1 MQMILVR
8 HGLPIRKATDDG
20 TPADPPLSEIGLE
33 QARLVGEWLSHE
45 SIDRIY
51 SSPMQ
56 RAHETAQPLAALAGL
71 EVEFEDCVRE
81 FDAESPEYIPMED
94 LKRLNPERWKQFVE
108 GGYSSQ
114 TDFDAFVATA
124 TSGLQTLVDANPGKR
139 IAVFCHGGVINA
151 WATHVLG
158 IAPRLFLDAHY
169 ASVNRF
175 MAASSGERSITSL
188 NEVAHLRPIASRA
201 ER

>member
-1 MQMILVR
+1 MTARPPTHRCPKL
-8 HGLPIRKATDDG
+8 GLNKRVSLGSGSRTNASIGSIRV
-20 TPADPPLSEIGLE
+20 P
-33 QARLVGEWLSHE
+33 
-45 SIDRIY
+45 
-51 SSPMQ
+51 
-56 RAHETAQPLAALAGL
+56 
-71 EVEFEDCVRE
+71 
-81 FDAESPEYIPMED
+81 
-94 LKRLNPERWKQFVE
+94 WKQFVE

-188 NEVAHLRPIASRA
+188 NEVAHLRPMASRA